1 MPSPPFPLAV
11 GYMKKLLTIW
21 TALSLTA
28 AFAQPD
34 TEGFTELLP
43 GKDLT
48 GWKASEHPASFKVEN
63 GELIA
68 FGERAH
74 LFYVGD
80 FHGAKFT
87 DFEAKL
93 KVMTKPSANA
103 GFYFHTEFQEQGWP
117 SKGYECQINATHKD
131 PKKTGSLYGIVNVM
145 NTAPHVDNEW
155 FDYHIIVKGKTITI
169 KVNGKETVTYTEP
182 ADGSLPDAKSPGRKL
197 SSGTFAI
204 QAHDPGSEVH
214 IKSIRIKPL

>member
-1 MPSPPFPLAV
+1 
-11 GYMKKLLTIW
+11 MKKLLSLW

-28 AFAQPD
+28 AFAGPD
-34 TEGFTELLP
+34 AEGFTELLN

-48 GWKASEHPASFKVEN
+48 GWKASENPASFKVEN

-68 FGERAH
+68 FGNRAH

-80 FHGAKFT
+80 FHGADFT

-103 GFYFHTEFQEQGWP
+103 GFYFHTAFQDEGWP

-145 NTAPHVDNEW
+145 DTAPHIDNEW

-182 ADGSLPDAKSPGRKL
+182 ADGSLPDPKSPGRKL
-197 SSGTFAI
+197 SNGTFAI